1 MNTNI
6 NTHSTAVMKGSY
18 LGFLGFQVVAVLQS
32 KVDLQQNIIDGDF
45 IGDVKRQKPHQTVV
59 IDLSLIEHIHTHTH
73 THTHTDTSLETS
85 STDKT
90 VVIDLSLTEHTS
102 LGGCIV

>member
-6 NTHSTAVMKGSY
+6 NTHSSAVMKRSY

-32 KVDLQQNIIDGDF
+32 KVDLQQNVVDGVF

-59 IDLSLIEHIHTHTH
+59 IDLSSTEHTDTHTH
-73 THTHTDTSLETS
+73 H
-85 STDKT
+85 
-90 VVIDLSLTEHTS
+90 
-102 LGGCIV
+102 